1 VKLRVK
7 LLVSRLNWARTK
19 QFLVAGVEKVDY
31 FLREATWTAQP
42 IWGRDHAGA
51 RTLNPSTDFCMR
63 ILDEQEKAIVR
74 QLIRD
79 PRESDNGVGEVTGVN
94 VRTVSRK
101 RDRLE
106 QEGILSYYTNLD
118 LSADGAKQY
127 NARHLYIIKFKVGI
141 TYSQLIQEIRKDSDQ
156 QPVFTETIFESH
168 IAEIDGKVALLLF
181 VDGNSDLDIVQRTH
195 EELIPGLLR
204 NHGSDSIES
213 ISTIRLLSPVRVM
226 RNYLPIV
233 NMGKGYIRSDWPSEA
248 IYVGK

>member
-1 VKLRVK
+1 
-7 LLVSRLNWARTK
+7 
-19 QFLVAGVEKVDY
+19 
-31 FLREATWTAQP
+31 
-42 IWGRDHAGA
+42 
-51 RTLNPSTDFCMR
+51 MR

-79 PRESDNGVGEVTGVN
+79 PRESDNGIGELTGVN

-101 RDRLE
+101 RLRLE
-106 QEGILSYYTNLD
+106 QEGLLAYFTNVD

-127 NARHLYIIKFKVGI
+127 NARHLYIIKFRVGV
-141 TYSQLIQEIRKDSDQ
+141 TYNQLVEEIRLDSSQ
-156 QPVFTETIFESH
+156 QSIFTETIFESH

-195 EELIPGLLR
+195 EELIPGLLK
-204 NHGSDSIES
+204 NHGEDSIEE

-226 RNYLPIV
+226 RNYVPLV
-233 NMGKGYIRSDWPSEA
+233 NMVNGYLRSDWPNDS

>member
-1 VKLRVK
+1 MPVR
-7 LLVSRLNWARTK
+7 A
-19 QFLVAGVEKVDY
+19 
-31 FLREATWTAQP
+31 
-42 IWGRDHAGA
+42 
-51 RTLNPSTDFCMR
+51 LNPFIDFYMR

-106 QEGILSYYTNLD
+106 QEGIISYYTNLD

-127 NARHLYIIKFKVGI
+127 NARHLYIIKFRVGI
-141 TYSQLIQEIRKDSDQ
+141 TYNQLIQDIRQDSNQ
-156 QPVFTETIFESH
+156 KSVFTETIFESH

-195 EELIPGLLR
+195 EELIPGLLK

-213 ISTIRLLSPVRVM
+213 ISTIRLLSPIRVM
-226 RNYLPIV
+226 RNYIPIV
-233 NMGKGYIRSDWPSEA
+233 NMCKGYIRSDWPGDA
-248 IYVGK
+248 VYVGR

>member
-1 VKLRVK
+1 MPVR
-7 LLVSRLNWARTK
+7 A
-19 QFLVAGVEKVDY
+19 
-31 FLREATWTAQP
+31 
-42 IWGRDHAGA
+42 
-51 RTLNPSTDFCMR
+51 LNPSIDLCMR

-106 QEGILSYYTNLD
+106 QEGILSYYTNVD

-141 TYSQLIQEIRKDSDQ
+141 TYSQLIKEIQKDSNQ
-156 QPVFTETIFESH
+156 QPVFETIFESH

-195 EELIPGLLR
+195 EELIPGILK

-226 RNYLPIV
+226 RNYIPIV
-233 NMGKGYIRSDWPSEA
+233 NMCKGYIRSDWPSDA

>member
-1 VKLRVK
+1 MDG
-7 LLVSRLNWARTK
+7 A
-19 QFLVAGVEKVDY
+19 AGME
-31 FLREATWTAQP
+31 RETMPVRA
-42 IWGRDHAGA
+42 
-51 RTLNPSTDFCMR
+51 LNPSIDLCMR

-79 PRESDNGVGEVTGVN
+79 PRESDNGVGEATGVN

-106 QEGILSYYTNLD
+106 QEGILSYYTNVD
-118 LSADGAKQY
+118 LSGDGAKQY

-141 TYSQLIQEIRKDSDQ
+141 TYSQLVQDIRQDSNQ
-156 QPVFTETIFESH
+156 QSVFTETIFESH

-195 EELIPGLLR
+195 EELIPGLLK

-226 RNYLPIV
+226 RNYIPIV
-233 NMGKGYIRSDWPSEA
+233 NMCKGYIRPDWPGDA

>member
-1 VKLRVK
+1 MPVR
-7 LLVSRLNWARTK
+7 A
-19 QFLVAGVEKVDY
+19 
-31 FLREATWTAQP
+31 
-42 IWGRDHAGA
+42 
-51 RTLNPSTDFCMR
+51 LNPSIDFYMR

-74 QLIRD
+74 QLIID
-79 PRESDNGVGEVTGVN
+79 PRESDNGIGEVTGVN

-127 NARHLYIIKFKVGI
+127 NARHLYIIKFRVGI
-141 TYSQLIQEIRKDSDQ
+141 TYNQLIQDIRQESNQKSI
-156 QPVFTETIFESH
+156 FTETIFESH

-195 EELIPGLLR
+195 EELIPGLLK

-213 ISTIRLLSPVRVM
+213 ISTIRLLSPIRVM
-226 RNYLPIV
+226 RNYIPIV
-233 NMGKGYIRSDWPSEA
+233 NMCKGYIRSDWPGDA
-248 IYVGK
+248 VYVGK

>member
-1 VKLRVK
+1 
-7 LLVSRLNWARTK
+7 
-19 QFLVAGVEKVDY
+19 
-31 FLREATWTAQP
+31 
-42 IWGRDHAGA
+42 
-51 RTLNPSTDFCMR
+51 MR

-74 QLIRD
+74 YLIRD
-79 PRESDNGVGEVTGVN
+79 PRESDNGVGERTGVN

-101 RDRLE
+101 RIRLE
-106 QEGILSYYTNLD
+106 QEGVLAYFTNID
-118 LSADGAKQY
+118 LSGDGAKQY

-141 TYSQLIQEIRKDSDQ
+141 TYNQLVDEIRQESNQ
-156 QPVFTETIFESH
+156 QSVFTETIFESH

-195 EELIPGLLR
+195 EELIPGLLK

-226 RNYLPIV
+226 RNYIPMV
-233 NMGKGYIRSDWPSEA
+233 NMVHGFLRPDWPDEG

>member
-1 VKLRVK
+1 MPVR
-7 LLVSRLNWARTK
+7 A
-19 QFLVAGVEKVDY
+19 
-31 FLREATWTAQP
+31 
-42 IWGRDHAGA
+42 
-51 RTLNPSTDFCMR
+51 LNPSFYLRMR

-79 PRESDNGVGEVTGVN
+79 PRESDNGIGELTGVN

-118 LSADGAKQY
+118 LGGDGAKQY

-141 TYSQLIQEIRKDSDQ
+141 TYNQLIEEIRQASNQ
-156 QPVFTETIFESH
+156 QSVFTETIFESH

-195 EELIPGLLR
+195 EELIPGLLK

-213 ISTIRLLSPVRVM
+213 ISTIRLLSPIRVM
-226 RNYLPIV
+226 RNYVPIV
-233 NMGKGYIRSDWPSEA
+233 NMKHGYILADWPNEA

>member
-1 VKLRVK
+1 MR
-7 LLVSRLNWARTK
+7 
-19 QFLVAGVEKVDY
+19 QFLVADVEKLDY
-31 FLREATWTAQP
+31 FLREQH
-42 IWGRDHAGA
+42 GRRSGYGERDTMPVRA
-51 RTLNPSTDFCMR
+51 LNPSIDLCMR

-74 QLIRD
+74 QLVRD

-106 QEGILSYYTNLD
+106 QEGILSYYTNVD
-118 LSADGAKQY
+118 LSGDGAKQY
-127 NARHLYIIKFKVGI
+127 NARHLYIIKFRVGI
-141 TYSQLIQEIRKDSDQ
+141 TYNQLIQDIRQDSNQ
-156 QPVFTETIFESH
+156 QSAQSVFTETIFESH

-195 EELIPGLLR
+195 EELIPGLLK

-226 RNYLPIV
+226 RNYIPIV
-233 NMGKGYIRSDWPSEA
+233 NMFKGYIRPDWPGDA

>member
-1 VKLRVK
+1 MR
-7 LLVSRLNWARTK
+7 
-19 QFLVAGVEKVDY
+19 QFLVADVGKLDY
-31 FLREATWTAQP
+31 FLRERL
-42 IWGRDHAGA
+42 GRRSGYGEG
-51 RTLNPSTDFCMR
+51 RTMPVRALNPSIDLRMR

-74 QLIRD
+74 QLVRD

-106 QEGILSYYTNLD
+106 QEGILSYYTNVD
-118 LSADGAKQY
+118 LSGDGAKQY
-127 NARHLYIIKFKVGI
+127 NARHLYIIKFRVGI
-141 TYSQLIQEIRKDSDQ
+141 TYNQLIQDIRQDSSQ
-156 QPVFTETIFESH
+156 QSVFTETIFESH

-195 EELIPGLLR
+195 EELIPGLLK

-213 ISTIRLLSPVRVM
+213 ISTIRLLSPMRVM
-226 RNYLPIV
+226 RNYIPIV
-233 NMGKGYIRSDWPSEA
+233 NMFKGYIRPDWPGDA

>member
-1 VKLRVK
+1 MPV
-7 LLVSRLNWARTK
+7 
-19 QFLVAGVEKVDY
+19 
-31 FLREATWTAQP
+31 
-42 IWGRDHAGA
+42 HA
-51 RTLNPSTDFCMR
+51 LNPSTDIYMR

-74 QLIRD
+74 QLIID
-79 PRESDNGVGEVTGVN
+79 PRESDNGIGEVTGVN

-127 NARHLYIIKFKVGI
+127 NARHLYIIKFRVGI
-141 TYSQLIQEIRKDSDQ
+141 TYNQLIQDIRQESNQKSI
-156 QPVFTETIFESH
+156 FTETIFESH

-195 EELIPGLLR
+195 EELIPGLLK

-213 ISTIRLLSPVRVM
+213 ISTIRLLSPIRVM
-226 RNYLPIV
+226 RNYIPIV
-233 NMGKGYIRSDWPSEA
+233 NMCKGYIRSDWPSDA
-248 IYVGK
+248 VYVGK

>member
-1 VKLRVK
+1 
-7 LLVSRLNWARTK
+7 
-19 QFLVAGVEKVDY
+19 
-31 FLREATWTAQP
+31 
-42 IWGRDHAGA
+42 
-51 RTLNPSTDFCMR
+51 MR

-141 TYSQLIQEIRKDSDQ
+141 TYNQLIQEIRKDANQ
-156 QPVFTETIFESH
+156 QPVFTETIFESQ

-195 EELIPGLLR
+195 EELIPGLLK
-204 NHGSDSIES
+204 NHGSDCIES
-213 ISTIRLLSPVRVM
+213 IST
-226 RNYLPIV
+226 
-233 NMGKGYIRSDWPSEA
+233 MGSSMWPSTSTKKKYSQFLRFEGRLSILLMLNFNRLNGSRA
-248 IYVGK
+248 E

>member
-1 VKLRVK
+1 MPV
-7 LLVSRLNWARTK
+7 
-19 QFLVAGVEKVDY
+19 
-31 FLREATWTAQP
+31 
-42 IWGRDHAGA
+42 HA
-51 RTLNPSTDFCMR
+51 LNPSTDIYMR

-74 QLIRD
+74 QLIID
-79 PRESDNGVGEVTGVN
+79 PRESDNGIGEVTGVN

-127 NARHLYIIKFKVGI
+127 NARHLYIIKFRVGI
-141 TYSQLIQEIRKDSDQ
+141 TYNQLIQDIRQESNQKSI
-156 QPVFTETIFESH
+156 FTETIFESH

-195 EELIPGLLR
+195 EELIPGLLK

-213 ISTIRLLSPVRVM
+213 ISTIRLLSPIRVM

-233 NMGKGYIRSDWPSEA
+233 NMCKGYIRSDWPSDA
-248 IYVGK
+248 VYVGK

>member
-1 VKLRVK
+1 
-7 LLVSRLNWARTK
+7 
-19 QFLVAGVEKVDY
+19 
-31 FLREATWTAQP
+31 
-42 IWGRDHAGA
+42 
-51 RTLNPSTDFCMR
+51 MR

-106 QEGILSYYTNLD
+106 QEGILSYYTNVD
-118 LSADGAKQY
+118 LSSDGAKQY
-127 NARHLYIIKFKVGI
+127 NARHLYIIKFRVGI
-141 TYSQLIQEIRKDSDQ
+141 TYNQLIQDIRQDSNQ
-156 QPVFTETIFESH
+156 QSAQSVFTETIFESH

-195 EELIPGLLR
+195 EELIPGLLK

-226 RNYLPIV
+226 RNYIPIV
-233 NMGKGYIRSDWPSEA
+233 NMFKGYIRPDWPGDA

>member
-1 VKLRVK
+1 MR
-7 LLVSRLNWARTK
+7 
-19 QFLVAGVEKVDY
+19 QFLVADVEKLDY
-31 FLREATWTAQP
+31 FLREQH
-42 IWGRDHAGA
+42 GRRSGYGEGYTMQVRA
-51 RTLNPSTDFCMR
+51 LNPPTDRRKR

-106 QEGILSYYTNLD
+106 QEGILSYYTNVD
-118 LSADGAKQY
+118 LSGDGAKQY
-127 NARHLYIIKFKVGI
+127 NARHLYIIKFRVGI
-141 TYSQLIQEIRKDSDQ
+141 TYNQLIQDIREDSNQ
-156 QPVFTETIFESH
+156 QSVFTETIFESH

-195 EELIPGLLR
+195 EEMIPGLLK

-213 ISTIRLLSPVRVM
+213 ISTIRLLSPIRVM
-226 RNYLPIV
+226 RNYIPIV
-233 NMGKGYIRSDWPSEA
+233 NMCKGYIRPDWPGDA